1 MYMFK
6 NSIRTFSVTFLLIF
20 FLIFPSQAQQFWA
33 DKYENG
39 IVVSAEE
46 MASQIGADILEKG
59 GNAVDAAVAVNFAL
73 AVTYPQ
79 AGNIGGGGFMMI
91 HLANGENLALDFR
104 EEAPRDATKDLLLD
118 SQGNYSKELAR
129 KSVLSSGVPG
139 TVDGMLE
146 ALERYGNFPLDIVM
160 EPAIKLAKNG
170 YKLSY
175 HQARVLNNYADDFRK
190 DPSSEKY
197 FTPAEADSFETGDLF
212 MQKDLGK
219 TLERISNFGRAGFY
233 SGQTADMIVQTME
246 ENDGI
251 ISYLDLN
258 KYKSVWRDPIT
269 TQFGNY
275 TLHMMPPPSS
285 GGVVIAQIINMISDF
300 DVKSMSFNSAQYI
313 HLLTESMKRAFAD
326 RNYFLSDPDFNNVPS
341 EALASSFYNKKR
353 LQNFSWSTATPADKI
368 SHGELP
374 AFEESYETTHFS
386 VVDKQGNAV
395 SVTTT
400 LNSLFGN
407 KIAVEGSGFL
417 LNNEMD
423 DFSAK
428 PGEPNQ
434 FGLVQGKANKIA
446 PGKRMLSSMTPT
458 LVTENNKIRMVLGAS
473 GGPRIITSVLQNFLN
488 MAIFN
493 MDIKKAISAPRF
505 HNQWLPD
512 KLFVEKNGISVDTR
526 QILRSKGH
534 SIQEVSNLARNH
546 NIFINN
552 YGVKTA
558 AADPRGNGSVAGY

>member
-1 MYMFK
+1 
-6 NSIRTFSVTFLLIF
+6 
-20 FLIFPSQAQQFWA
+20 
-33 DKYENG
+33 
-39 IVVSAEE
+39 
-46 MASQIGADILEKG
+46 
-59 GNAVDAAVAVNFAL
+59 
-73 AVTYPQ
+73 
-79 AGNIGGGGFMMI
+79 
-91 HLANGENLALDFR
+91 
-104 EEAPRDATKDLLLD
+104 
-118 SQGNYSKELAR
+118 
-129 KSVLSSGVPG
+129 
-139 TVDGMLE
+139 
-146 ALERYGNFPLDIVM
+146 
-160 EPAIKLAKNG
+160 
-170 YKLSY
+170 
-175 HQARVLNNYADDFRK
+175 
-190 DPSSEKY
+190 
-197 FTPAEADSFETGDLF
+197 
-212 MQKDLGK
+212 
-219 TLERISNFGRAGFY
+219 
-233 SGQTADMIVQTME
+233 MIVETMKN
-246 ENDGI
+246 NDGI

-258 KYKSVWRDPIT
+258 KYESVWRDPIT

-300 DVKSMSFNSAQYI
+300 DVKSISFNSAQYI

-326 RNYFLSDPDFNNVPS
+326 RNYFLSDPDFKNVPS

-353 LQNFSWSTATPADKI
+353 LQNFSWSSATPADEI
-368 SHGELP
+368 SHGKLP

-386 VVDKQGNAV
+386 VVDKRGNAV

-434 FGLVQGKANKIA
+434 FGLVQGEANKIA

-512 KLFVEKNGISVDTR
+512 KLFVEKNGISVDTK

-546 NIFINN
+546 NIFINK
-552 YGVKTA
+552 YGMKTA